1 MHDLITSYLKEK
13 EKVTN
18 SQQNPRSGSP
28 NLNVINNPTSSTGSN
43 LNLEKNSVTSSS
55 NSSVVNDSNSSLNIS
70 SGGMAS
76 GSSVKNLN
84 LSNSNV
90 NLNANQEDLR
100 HLVGNKKITSNKAEK
115 DKDKD
120 NKMDLEAFMKV
131 DFRHFNCKTWHLE
144 PTVR

>member
-1 MHDLITSYLKEK
+1 
-13 EKVTN
+13 
-18 SQQNPRSGSP
+18 
-28 NLNVINNPTSSTGSN
+28 
-43 LNLEKNSVTSSS
+43 
-55 NSSVVNDSNSSLNIS
+55 
-70 SGGMAS
+70 MAS